1 MNNNPNHDNQYEQP
15 EINYKAVSMKPKSR
29 AWSVASLILSIIS
42 ILCCCSPIV
51 AITSG
56 VVALVCAII
65 SRKTL
70 GYFDGLSIAGLIC
83 AIFGLVFGICG
94 IATEYIIQ
102 SDPELKKW
110 YESLLEEIKKGE
122 TELIIK

>member
-70 GYFDGLSIAGLIC
+70 GYFDGLSIAGLTVG
-83 AIFGLVFGICG
+83 IFGFVFGIG
-94 IATEYIIQ
+94 YSILQAV
-102 SDPELKKW
+102 
-110 YESLLEEIKKGE
+110 
-122 TELIIK
+122 LINTNLFG

>member
-1 MNNNPNHDNQYEQP
+1 MDNNQNHENQYDQP

-42 ILCCCSPIV
+42 VLCCCSPIV
-51 AITSG
+51 AITAG
-56 VVALVCAII
+56 VVALACSIV

-70 GYFDGLSIAGLIC
+70 GYFDGLSIAGLIV
-83 AIFGLVFGICG
+83 AIFGIVFGICG
-94 IATEYIIQ
+94 IAAEYMIQ
-102 SDPELKKW
+102 NDPELKKW